1 MPSRPVIG
9 IPCDRQLV
17 PPHPFHMVGEK
28 YITAVTDAA
37 HGLPFLIP
45 VLDDRLDLEE
55 LLDGLD
61 GVLLTGS
68 PSDIEPHHYT
78 DEPGHPDAKR
88 DPHRDRLTLPLARH
102 AIEIG
107 MPLFAI
113 CRGFQE
119 LNVSLGGTLHQKL
132 ALVDGM
138 LRHKERDDD
147 PLDVQYGPSHSVT
160 VESGGLVERLTGKRE
175 LIVNS
180 LHGQGIHELAPGL
193 VVEARASDGL
203 IEAYR
208 VEAAASFALAVQW
221 HPEWQVMDNP
231 DSVALFEAFGDACRA
246 RRIHRIQAGEV

>member
-1 MPSRPVIG
+1 MRPKPIIGVPADRRVI
-9 IPCDRQLV
+9 D
-17 PPHPFHMVGEK
+17 PHPFHMVGEK
-28 YITAVTDAA
+28 YITAITDAA

-78 DEPGHPDAKR
+78 DEPGHPDARR

-138 LRHKERDDD
+138 LRHKERDED
-147 PLDVQYGPSHSVT
+147 PLDVQYGPSHTVT
-160 VESGGLVERLTGKRE
+160 VEKGGFIEGLTGKRE
-175 LIVNS
+175 LTVNS
-180 LHGQGIHELAPGL
+180 LHGQGVRELAPGL
-193 VVEARASDGL
+193 TVEARSSDGL

-208 VEAAASFALAVQW
+208 VTEATSFALAVQW
-221 HPEWQVMDNP
+221 HPEWMVMDNP
-231 DSVALFEAFGDACRA
+231 DSVALFEAFAEACRE
-246 RRIHRIQAGEV
+246 RRSQRIRSGEL